1 MITDH
6 SSLLRCLL
14 LASDSPTGA
23 TPRARVRLGA
33 LATHRHAAAVPQAAI
48 AVDVDQPLDVH
59 RHFTAE
65 IALDDHLLLDDVTQP
80 GDLFV
85 RELIHA
91 RIRVD
96 ARARDNV
103 PGRRRPDAIDVRKR
117 DFHSLLARDIHT
129 GDTCHALPL
138 LTYRWR
144 YTMRPRVKS

>member
-1 MITDH
+1 E
-6 SSLLRCLL
+6 SLLRCLL
-14 LASDSPTGA
+14 PASDSPAGA

-33 LATHRHAAAVPQAAI
+33 LATHRHATAMPQAAI
-48 AVDVDQPLDVH
+48 AVDVDQALDVH

-65 IALDDHLLLDDVTQP
+65 IGLDDHFLLDDVP
-80 GDLFV
+80 PPWYLFV

-96 ARARDNV
+96 ARTRENI
-103 PGRRRPDAIDVRKR
+103 PGRRRPDAIDIRER